1 MGQLT
6 MTKAEREVFLAEV
19 HVGVLA
25 VNGDGVPSLTP
36 IWYSYEP
43 GGDVVMHTAGESP
56 KTAMLRAAGRASL
69 CVQTETAP
77 YKYVVVEGAVV
88 IEDYADSAWRRKT
101 AHRYLGPEVGDMYM
115 EATTNTEP
123 GSVMVRLTPERW
135 RTTDYA
141 KQFG

>member
-6 MTKAEREVFLAEV
+6 MTKAEREAFLADV
-19 HVGVLA
+19 HVAVLA

-36 IWYSYEP
+36 IWYEYEP
-43 GGDVVMHTAGESP
+43 GGDVLMHTAGDSP
-56 KTAMLRAAGRASL
+56 KTALLRAAGRATL

-77 YKYVVVEGAVV
+77 YKYVVVEGPVV
-88 IEDYADSAWRRKT
+88 IEDFTDSEQRRSV

-115 EATTNTEP
+115 DATKDSAP
-123 GSVMVRLTPERW
+123 GSVNVRLTPERW
-135 RTTDYA
+135 RTTDYS